1 MAASPPNDPQ
11 HCCPNLEG
19 PLMKFTKLALATAL
33 TSTLLAMPLSA
44 SAAETKK
51 ELVQRLMVTQQPLL
65 DNAAQNLAEQPARQ
79 LANGARQVLGQ
90 AVAPEKREATAK
102 LVDVEIKKYLDG
114 AVPLFKASS
123 NKLSAANVTPALEEK
138 FTEDEL
144 RQLVGILESPVLKK
158 YQALLP
164 DLIGSAF
171 LEKVVLDVRPQ
182 LDPKL
187 QTVQTNVRNILD
199 TASGGKL
206 SGGGQSPDAAP
217 PAKPANKATKPA
229 ASK

>member
-1 MAASPPNDPQ
+1 
-11 HCCPNLEG
+11 
-19 PLMKFTKLALATAL
+19 MKITKLALAAAL
-33 TSTLLAMPLSA
+33 TGSFLAMPLSA
-44 SAAETKK
+44 FAADGKK
-51 ELVQRLMVTQQPLL
+51 ELVQKLMVTQQPLL

-79 LANGARQVLGQ
+79 LVGGAKQVLTQ

-102 LVDVEIKKYLDG
+102 LVDAEIKKYLDG
-114 AVPLFKASS
+114 AVPLFKASA
-123 NKLSAANVTPALEEK
+123 NKLSASTVAPALEEK
-138 FTEDEL
+138 FSEEEL

-158 YQALLP
+158 YQGLLP

-187 QTVQTNVRNILD
+187 QAVQTNLRGILD

-206 SGGGQSPDAAP
+206 SGGQGQAP
-217 PAKPANKATKPA
+217 AQGSAPAKGGNKAAKPAPA